1 MMMRRVEMFMRP
13 GRATGLP
20 PADRMGEDGNGL
32 RVRAIRELTI
42 WLPRTEQ
49 EDACQRVH
57 GRVWTDTP
65 LPAIAC
71 IVEADL

>member
-1 MMMRRVEMFMRP
+1 MMRRVEMVMRL
-13 GRATGLP
+13 GRATRLP
-20 PADRMGEDGNGL
+20 RADRMGEDGNGL
-32 RVRAIRELTI
+32 CVRAIRELTI
-42 WLPRTEQ
+42 SWPRTEQ

-71 IVEADL
+71 VVEADL